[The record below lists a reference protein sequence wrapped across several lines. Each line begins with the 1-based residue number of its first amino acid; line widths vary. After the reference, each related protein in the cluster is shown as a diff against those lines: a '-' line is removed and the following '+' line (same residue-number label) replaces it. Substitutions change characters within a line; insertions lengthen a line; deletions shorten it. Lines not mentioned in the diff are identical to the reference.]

1 MNDDASEERSQSVG
15 WLERL
20 GRALGGE
27 PKSREG
33 LVELL
38 GEASTQG
45 LIETDTL
52 AMLKGALGV
61 DELQVRDVMVPR
73 SHMVVLPKTGSLDE
87 ILPLIMESGHSRF
100 PVVGEDRDEVE
111 GILLAKDLLQLVS
124 GGQAL
129 DLNALLRPAV
139 IIPESK
145 RLNVL
150 LREFRVSKNHM
161 AIVVDEY
168 GGTSGL
174 ITIEDVLEEIVGDID
189 QFGHGQSGPVGPRER
204 AETDESRVGD
214 GLGVGLAV
222 DAALFGFENAYFDAL
237 AFESLP
243 RQDSGRVF
251 EISANDDIAGFEL
264 DGVGD
269 PVDTVCGTLGERDF
283 LWFGSDQV
291 GDPFAGAVVG
301 VESGRVRVV
310 FS

>member
-1 MNDDASEERSQSVG
+1 MSDDAGDDRSQSVG

-20 GRALGGE
+20 GRVLGGE

-38 GEASTQG
+38 SEAAKQG
-45 LIETDTL
+45 LIEADTL
-52 AMLKGALGV
+52 AMLQGALGV
-61 DELQVRDVMVPR
+61 DELQVRDVMIPR
-73 SHMVVLPKTGSLDE
+73 SHMVVLPKTGTLDD
-87 ILPLIMESGHSRF
+87 ILPLIMDSGHSRF

-189 QFGHGQSGPVGPRER
+189 DEHDVDAVEDVQKLDDGAFLVQALATIEDINDRLGTAFSDADYDTIGGLVVAQFGRVPEVDETTQFGGWAFVVKSADER
-204 AETDESRVGD
+204 RLHAMEMR
-214 GLGVGLAV
+214 
-222 DAALFGFENAYFDAL
+222 
-237 AFESLP
+237 
-243 RQDSGRVF
+243 
-251 EISANDDIAGFEL
+251 
-264 DGVGD
+264 
-269 PVDTVCGTLGERDF
+269 PVD
-283 LWFGSDQV
+283 
-291 GDPFAGAVVG
+291 
-301 VESGRVRVV
+301 
-310 FS
+310 